1 MPRKK
6 PGLGDFTEVQHG
18 VRVTLSED
26 HLNGSGRLVG
36 KVNEQTA
43 TLRNIVGDIQ
53 KNGRCLLN
61 ENMMFY
67 AAQVLR
73 DAYLDRLRRGY
84 AVDVLGLGKIYHALD
99 GTFRSE
105 LDTPSARPKLV
116 PRFTPSKTLLA
127 ACEKLVCSVVRR
139 SDTAPVVWSVRSLPD
154 DGSDVVRVGT
164 LVRVCGRNL
173 KLAGDGAG
181 VFFLPQ
187 AGGDA
192 VCVPPER
199 MGDNFPRSLMFYLP
213 PEVTPGAYALEVRTR
228 WSRNGRLRQELCA
241 GKRIAITVV

>member
-6 PGLGDFTEVQHG
+6 PGLGSFTETQYG

-53 KNGRCLLN
+53 KNGRCLLE
-61 ENMMFY
+61 ENMVFY

-99 GTFRSE
+99 GTFRTEIES
-105 LDTPSARPKLV
+105 PGARPKLV
-116 PRFTPSKTLLA
+116 PRFTPSKELLA
-127 ACEKLVCSVVRR
+127 ACKKLVCSVVRR
-139 SDTAPVVWSVRSLPD
+139 SDTAPAVWSVQSLPD
-154 DGSDVVRVGT
+154 DGSGMVRAGT

-181 VFFLPQ
+181 VFFLPA

-199 MGDNFPRSLMFYLP
+199 AADNFPRSLLFYLP
-213 PEVTPGAYALEVRTR
+213 PEVTPGTYDMEVRTR
-228 WSRNGRLRQELCA
+228 WSRNGRVRQEVCA
-241 GKRIAITVV
+241 GKRIAVTVV